1 MSYALNEYAN
11 AIKKEL
17 RVLIKADVNFFI
29 YEDKIFID
37 SCFTNNIYY
46 RHIIP
51 DAWNKMLSGVS
62 SKTIAQDMVFHMKKY
77 IEKMFF
83 N

>member
-1 MSYALNEYAN
+1 MPYALTEYAN
-11 AIKKEL
+11 VIKKEL
-17 RVLIKADVNFFI
+17 RVLIKAEVNFFI
-29 YEDKIFID
+29 YEDKIFIG
-37 SCFTNNIYY
+37 SCFSHNIYY

-77 IEKMFF
+77 IEKMYF

>member
-1 MSYALNEYAN
+1 MSYALTEYAN

-17 RVLIKADVNFFI
+17 RPLIKADVNFFI

-37 SCFTNNIYY
+37 SCFSHNIYY

-77 IEKMFF
+77 IEKNVF
-83 N
+83 

>member
-1 MSYALNEYAN
+1 MAYALTEYAN

-17 RVLIKADVNFFI
+17 RPHIKADVNFFI
-29 YEDKIFID
+29 YDDRIFID
-37 SCFTNNIYY
+37 VNFSHNIYY

-62 SKTIAQDMVFHMKKY
+62 SKTIAQDMLFHMKKY
-77 IEKMFF
+77 IEKMYF

>member
-1 MSYALNEYAN
+1 MAYALTEYAY

-17 RVLIKADVNFFI
+17 RVLIKADINFFVD
-29 YEDKIFID
+29 EDKIFID
-37 SCFTNNIYY
+37 SCFSHNIYY

-62 SKTIAQDMVFHMKKY
+62 SKTIAQDMVFHMKRY
-77 IEKMFF
+77 IEKMYF

>member
-1 MSYALNEYAN
+1 MAYALTEYAN

-37 SCFTNNIYY
+37 SIFSHNIYY

-51 DAWNKMLSGVS
+51 DAWNKMLCGVT

-77 IEKMFF
+77 IEKMYF